1 MTKEARAARIADR
14 VAAEQQRHQEF
25 SLALITLKR
34 LEPSVNGG
42 DVEARAEWLEVATY
56 LVDAFRETKELF
68 PADSNKKFTGVQLQR
83 SWKRKGVQ
91 EGDLEVQADEM
102 ANRLERRM
110 SEFLLSSSNG
120 PRHAGDRLA
129 DNFGWKDEENEPLIE
144 VDSYR
149 GIHFDDWLELIMKVS
164 CSGF

>member
-1 MTKEARAARIADR
+1 MTKEARAARTADR
-14 VAAEQQRHQEF
+14 LAAEQQRHQEF

-110 SEFLLSSSNG
+110 SESPSSSVLG
-120 PRHAGDRLA
+120 
-129 DNFGWKDEENEPLIE
+129 
-144 VDSYR
+144 V
-149 GIHFDDWLELIMKVS
+149 
-164 CSGF
+164 